1 MNHTTTRG
9 LPPAVAAILV
19 GLLIVADC
27 TSSESANGTGSGRP
41 EPGGRMSEHQLCSVP
56 APVSGRWA
64 RRAERF
70 AIRGTVGILIAGA
83 IVFVVLPI
91 IALILQLPVDA
102 FPRVFSQQ
110 VVVDALLLSLATAT
124 VSTAIVLAVMT
135 PIAYV
140 TARYAFP
147 GREFVETLM
156 DLPIVLPPAVA
167 GLGLL
172 LAFGRFGLVGQYLSV
187 FGVTLAFTPIAVV
200 MAQVFVA
207 SPFYLRQARTSFAEL
222 DPVYEAAART
232 LGASRLYAFLR
243 VTVPL
248 TIEGLVSGTIMT
260 FARALGEFGA
270 TILFAGNLQGR
281 TQTMPLA
288 IYSTMQTDLQ
298 SSCALAVLLVAIS
311 FGVIA
316 AVRFT
321 GRRRRAA

>member
-1 MNHTTTRG
+1 MSTDQG
-9 LPPAVAAILV
+9 CPIQVSAPPRAARRAGRLLVSLAV
-19 GLLIVADC
+19 GLLII
-27 TSSESANGTGSGRP
+27 GS
-41 EPGGRMSEHQLCSVP
+41 
-56 APVSGRWA
+56 
-64 RRAERF
+64 
-70 AIRGTVGILIAGA
+70 IA
-83 IVFVVLPI
+83 FVVLPI
-91 IALILQLPVDA
+91 LTLFLELPLDALPE
-102 FPRVFSQQ
+102 VFSDP
-110 VVVDALLLSLATAT
+110 VVIDALLLSLATAT
-124 VSTAIVLAVMT
+124 ASTAIVLVIMT

-140 TARYAFP
+140 TARHAFP
-147 GREFVETLM
+147 GRELVETLM

-172 LAFGRFGLVGQYLSV
+172 LAFGRFGLAGQYLNLLGITV
-187 FGVTLAFTPIAVV
+187 AFTPIAVV

-222 DPVYEAAART
+222 DPAYEAAART
-232 LGASRLYAFLR
+232 LGATRLYTFLH

-288 IYSTMQTDLQ
+288 IYSTMQSDLRA
-298 SSCALAVLLVAIS
+298 SCALAIVLVVIS

-316 AVRFT
+316 AVRVL
-321 GRRRRAA
+321 GRRGRVA

>member
-1 MNHTTTRG
+1 M
-9 LPPAVAAILV
+9 P
-19 GLLIVADC
+19 
-27 TSSESANGTGSGRP
+27 
-41 EPGGRMSEHQLCSVP
+41 EHQVRSIP
-56 APVSGRWA
+56 ARAPARRA
-64 RRAERF
+64 RRAERLVV
-70 AIRGTVGILIAGA
+70 RGALGVLIAGSIA
-83 IVFVVLPI
+83 FVVLPI
-91 IALILQLPVDA
+91 LALVLQLPVDA
-102 FPRVFSQQ
+102 LPRVFSQG

-124 VSTAIVLAVMT
+124 VSTAIVLMAMT

-147 GREFVETLM
+147 GRELVETLM

-187 FGVTLAFTPIAVV
+187 FGVSLAFTPVAVV

-232 LGASRLYAFLR
+232 LGASRLYVFLH

-288 IYSTMQTDLQ
+288 IYSTMQSDLQ
-298 SSCALAVLLVAIS
+298 ASCALALVLVAIS

-316 AVRFT
+316 AVRVT